1 MKRLL
6 LIASFAAVVAGC
18 NDESGGGS
26 GSLSVKLKQPTFVID
41 DSSKQQVDVVAV
53 EYASVDGYGPDLI
66 TGDTVVRIASR
77 SGLERTLP
85 RIASRI
91 SDSGSLDCDSGS
103 GSWTGSATGVS
114 DTGEMQSSG
123 TISSNA
129 TYNDCKNGSSDY
141 YTIDDGKISLDMSWS
156 GYQSS
161 TETLSSWGITVRFS
175 DYSYEEYYYGDTIKN
190 IMDGAIKVS
199 GNDSEARLS
208 MALSFSSPELN
219 NQIITMETTSDI
231 VQGLSD
237 PYPSSGGM
245 VIKGGNDTKVTYNI
259 VANGVEVSLNGGQA
273 ELVAWSEIDG
283 Y

>member
-41 DSSKQQVDVVAV
+41 DSNKQQVDEVAV
-53 EYASVDGYGPDLI
+53 SYASVDDYGPGLL
-66 TGDTVVRIASR
+66 TGDEDIRIASR
-77 SGLERTLP
+77 SSIERTLP

-91 SDSGSLDCDSGS
+91 SDSGSLGCDSGS
-103 GSWTGSATGVS
+103 GSWTGSATGIT

-123 TISSNA
+123 TISYDA
-129 TYNDCKNGSSDY
+129 TYNDCKDGSSDY

-161 TETLSSWGITVRFS
+161 TETFSSWAITIRFS
-175 DYSYEEYYYGDTIKN
+175 NYSLEEYYNGDTTKSL
-190 IMDGAIKVS
+190 MDGALKVS
-199 GNDSEARLS
+199 GDQSEARLS
-208 MALSFSSPELN
+208 MALSFSSSELN

-245 VIKGGNDTKVTYNI
+245 VIKGGNDTKVSYKI
-259 VANGVEVSLNGGQA
+259 VSNGVEVSLNGGQA
-273 ELVAWSEIDG
+273 ELVTWSEIDG